1 MLSVT
6 PMTELQPYVTDLV
19 NVALSQRITVD
30 ELLESVK
37 REYTRPRASV
47 LALRTREQHISGTM
61 LALANNSNKRAR
73 VTESEAAGS
82 E

>member
-61 LALANNSNKRAR
+61 LALANSNKRAR